1 MDGGIMASKLEKRS
15 QAERLIIAE
24 SLLEGIWAE
33 FLDGKIDKDIIQ
45 TAVNAQV
52 SINRIVW
59 KLNQSEGD
67 D

>member
-1 MDGGIMASKLEKRS
+1 MASKLEKRS

-33 FLDGKIDKDIIQ
+33 FLDGKIDKNIIQ

>member
-1 MDGGIMASKLEKRS
+1 MASKLEKRS